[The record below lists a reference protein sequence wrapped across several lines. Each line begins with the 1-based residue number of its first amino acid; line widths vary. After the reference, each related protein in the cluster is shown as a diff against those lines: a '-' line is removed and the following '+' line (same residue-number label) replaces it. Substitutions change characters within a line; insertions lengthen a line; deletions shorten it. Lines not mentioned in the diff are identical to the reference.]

1 MNANHKAA
9 FLLSLENSKPGLRL
23 HGYTRSFGPI
33 FAPLTFTHRIFEPNQ
48 LNLSFFQGGA

>member
-23 HGYTRSFGPI
+23 HGYTRSFGPL